1 MGAKTM
7 PIPVCFMVM
16 PFGKKL
22 TNAETDKVPSQ
33 IDFDLLWDKV
43 LRPMIQDDLKYMPIR
58 ADQDAGSLIIQAMI
72 ERLAISDLVIA
83 DLTIPNANVYYE
95 VGVRHAAQR
104 QGCVLIAADWSKPL
118 FDVSQMRRVKYPL
131 SDGAISDE
139 AAAAIK
145 KALEMGIKQSVSNT
159 SPVFQAI
166 PGFPDH
172 VEPSQLQSFRDVA
185 CRLAAFQSEVS
196 VARGLPPTAAAN
208 RVKELIRL
216 YAEDAFTVPSI
227 ALDLTHLLRDTRQW
241 DIALKFIADLPRPV
255 SELPE
260 IREQR
265 ALMLGKLGQQVQ
277 AISELETLIRTD
289 GDTSERS
296 GLIGGQYKTL
306 YDSAPDA
313 ESKSVYLNKTV
324 ISYERAMMLDLNDY
338 YPSSNLPR
346 LYRDRRLDEDEKK
359 AVTAANLAMLACERS
374 RKRRPDDP
382 WAALTMLG
390 AAFDAGDISS
400 ANSLLGEITKVVT
413 APFYIQS
420 TIPDLRRSLSLLT
433 DVEMSSALASILAG
447 LQRLLDP
454 KGTVIALAGRR
465 VDPDSA
471 TEPRFPPENEALVGA
486 RIRNTL
492 VSAASQGVV
501 CSVACGA
508 DILTLESATQLG
520 LSRRVVLP
528 FQRDRFRLTS
538 VADCGEAWGRRFD
551 AILEHLQSKDIV
563 ELNLQTSGD
572 EAYATVNAK
581 ILDEASRWASGTGRR
596 ALAAVVWNGFTRGAT
611 DLTDAFRQLA
621 VERKL
626 ETITISTL

>member
-22 TNAETDKVPSQ
+22 TNAETDKAPSQ

-43 LRPMIQDDLKYMPIR
+43 LRPMIEDDLKYIPIR

-72 ERLAISDLVIA
+72 EQLAISDLVIA

-95 VGVRHAAQR
+95 VGVRHAA

-131 SDGAISDE
+131 SDGTISDE
-139 AAAAIK
+139 TAAAVK
-145 KALEMGIKQSVSNT
+145 KALESGIKRSIGDT

-166 PGFPDH
+166 PGFPDY

-196 VARGLPPTAAAN
+196 VARGLPPAAASD
-208 RVKELIRL
+208 RVKDLIRI

-241 DIALKFIADLPRPV
+241 DAALKFIDDLSPRVREMPK
-255 SELPE
+255 

-265 ALMLGKLGQQVQ
+265 ALLLGKLGRHVQ

-289 GDTSERS
+289 GDTSERI

-306 YDSAPDA
+306 HDSATDE
-313 ESKSVYLNKTV
+313 ESKSVHLNKTV
-324 ISYERAMMLDLNDY
+324 TSYEHAMILDLNDY
-338 YPSSNLPR
+338 YSSSNLPR
-346 LYRDRRLDEDEKK
+346 LYRDRRLDGDEKK
-359 AVTAANLAMLACERS
+359 AVTSANVAMLACERS
-374 RKRRPDDP
+374 HRRNPDDP
-382 WAALTMLG
+382 RAALTLLG

-400 ANSLLGEITKVVT
+400 ATRLLGEISRVIA
-413 APFYIQS
+413 APFYVQS
-420 TIPDLRRSLSLLT
+420 TIRDLRRSLSLLT

-465 VDPDSA
+465 VDSDSA
-471 TEPRFPPENEALVGA
+471 TERRFPSENEAAVAA
-486 RIRNTL
+486 RIRDTL
-492 VSAASQGVV
+492 VSAAGQGVV
-501 CSVACGA
+501 CSAACGA
-508 DILTLESATQLG
+508 DILALESATQLG

-528 FQRDRFRLTS
+528 FPRARFRSTS
-538 VADCGEAWGRRFD
+538 VVDCGEDWGRRYD
-551 AILEHLQSKDIV
+551 SILDQLQSKDII
-563 ELNLQTSGD
+563 ELNLQSSSD
-572 EAYATVNAK
+572 EAYAAVNSK
-581 ILDEASRWASGTGRR
+581 ILDEAMGWALGTGRR
-596 ALAAVVWNGFTRGAT
+596 ALAAIVWNGFTRGAT

-621 VERKL
+621 AERRL
-626 ETITISTL
+626 ETITVSTL